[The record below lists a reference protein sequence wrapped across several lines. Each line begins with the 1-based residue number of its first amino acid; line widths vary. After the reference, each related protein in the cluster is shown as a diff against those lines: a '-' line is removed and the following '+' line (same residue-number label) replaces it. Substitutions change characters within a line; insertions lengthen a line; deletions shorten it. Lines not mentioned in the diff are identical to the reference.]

1 MRYSVAPTAAKQMS
15 IATRLTENGAL
26 RKASSRINGEA
37 ARLSWAMKAPSATMV
52 QVLSVSQGPCGIIGV
67 ICIRPDCM
75 LQFLVSVV
83 IAIVCTFVITLV
95 FAKTIGRKQL
105 ATL

>member
-1 MRYSVAPTAAKQMS
+1 MKGDRELFCDRKPARGQHVAAAVC
-15 IATRLTENGAL
+15 IHLDRRGVHEHA
-26 RKASSRINGEA
+26 
-37 ARLSWAMKAPSATMV
+37 
-52 QVLSVSQGPCGIIGV
+52 QGPCGIIGV

-83 IAIVCTFVITLV
+83 IAIVCTFVITLA